1 MNLLLALNYIKN
13 EEFKEI
19 LKLRI
24 EILIDQHCEDLALN
38 LCAYCVRTPQFA
50 DNIFMRKMHLVLLHK
65 LGNPS
70 FHEEVKALF
79 HFYCN
84 NWNSVSSHRCLHTYI
99 NLNTRLIKLHL
110 NRCEYFFQCTSIP
123 CCTMVKILNE
133 LKNDVD
139 KKSALESICQTALLQ
154 NWLHPKSDGYC
165 CTEVKTLACRLR
177 HLFFPK

>member
-70 FHEEVKALF
+70 FHEEV
-79 HFYCN
+79 
-84 NWNSVSSHRCLHTYI
+84 
-99 NLNTRLIKLHL
+99 
-110 NRCEYFFQCTSIP
+110 
-123 CCTMVKILNE
+123 
-133 LKNDVD
+133 
-139 KKSALESICQTALLQ
+139 
-154 NWLHPKSDGYC
+154 
-165 CTEVKTLACRLR
+165 
-177 HLFFPK
+177 